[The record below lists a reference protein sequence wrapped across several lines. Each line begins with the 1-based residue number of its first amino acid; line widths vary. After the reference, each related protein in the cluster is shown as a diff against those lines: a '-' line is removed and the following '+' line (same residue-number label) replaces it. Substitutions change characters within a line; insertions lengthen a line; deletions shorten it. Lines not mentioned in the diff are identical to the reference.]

1 MSQGRIRRT
10 FTKEFKQ
17 EAVRLS
23 DQPGKGV
30 QQAALDLGIPV
41 KFLYRWRQAV
51 AREGAEAFRGHGH
64 RLATEAELVA
74 LRRENAELRMERDIL
89 KKAAAWFAKQQ
100 L

>member
-1 MSQGRIRRT
+1 MSQGMTRRR
-10 FTKEFKQ
+10 FTKEFKR

-23 DQPGKGV
+23 EQPDKGV
-30 QQAALDLGIPV
+30 HRVAADLGIPV
-41 KFLYRWRQAV
+41 KFLYRWRYAV
-51 AREGAEAFRGHGH
+51 AREGEDAFRGHGH
-64 RLATEAELVA
+64 RLASESELAA